1 LLDRGITWRAI
12 VNNTVWIHINLLLIA
27 KARIYLD

>member
-1 LLDRGITWRAI
+1 LLDTGITWRTI
-12 VNNTVWIHINLLLIA
+12 VNDTVRIHINLLLIA